1 MGYMLPIFNF
11 LHCIVTNFIFPH
23 VQVFRIFPSPWYFSH
38 DTITKDMLTNTSVPL
53 NCITE
58 FVLFFPK
65 GSRKSSPFPFRC
77 KEMFDDGYP
86 KRLYSNSILVP
97 PLPVKQRLRAL
108 QNAQNPKQVLDED
121 EQQPMSW
128 FQMFCLF
135 TKHTDDL
142 PVVLSIGSG
151 VGVVLLLL
159 LFALFACGF
168 STSHCFNIK
177 AKHLAAFYGM
187 KFFFWCYHKFRCL

>member
-1 MGYMLPIFNF
+1 
-11 LHCIVTNFIFPH
+11 
-23 VQVFRIFPSPWYFSH
+23 
-38 DTITKDMLTNTSVPL
+38 
-53 NCITE
+53 
-58 FVLFFPK
+58 
-65 GSRKSSPFPFRC
+65 
-77 KEMFDDGYP
+77 MFDDGYP

-108 QNAQNPKQVLDED
+108 ENAQNPKQVLDED

-135 TKHTDDL
+135 SEHTDDF
-142 PVVLSIGSG
+142 PVVLSIGSV

-168 STSHCFNIK
+168 STSHCF
-177 AKHLAAFYGM
+177 
-187 KFFFWCYHKFRCL
+187 